1 MGTRLRQRANK
12 NVVDDQREKFIMPP
26 ALDKA
31 RLLSQA
37 PKLDLTVVG
46 PPDFKAWK
54 RKYESFTRMSGLT
67 GDEATEQDRVDF
79 LDQCLTDESL
89 TIVMNMGLTDAE
101 MANTATVVTKIETYV
116 DGRVNTTVEHRKLRD
131 RRQQAGEK
139 VDDYVISLRELAKTC
154 AFCNNAC
161 MEAAIRDQLVEG
173 LENAEIVDELLKQ

>member
-1 MGTRLRQRANK
+1 
-12 NVVDDQREKFIMPP
+12 MPP

-54 RKYESFTRMSGLT
+54 LKYESFTRMSGLT
-67 GDEATEQDRVDF
+67 GAEATEQDRVDF
-79 LDQCLTDESL
+79 LYQCLTDESL

-101 MANTATVVTKIETYV
+101 MANAATVVTKIESYV
-116 DGRVNTTVEHRKLRD
+116 DGRVNTTVERRKLRD

-173 LENAEIVDELLKQ
+173 LESAEIVDELLKE

>member
-1 MGTRLRQRANK
+1 
-12 NVVDDQREKFIMPP
+12 MPP

-67 GDEATEQDRVDF
+67 GNEATAQDRVDF

-89 TIVMNMGLTDAE
+89 TIVMNMGMTDAE
-101 MANTATVVTKIETYV
+101 RADAATVVEKIEAYV
-116 DGRVNTTVEHRKLRD
+116 DGRVNTTVERRKLRD

-139 VDDYVISLRELAKTC
+139 VDDYVISL
-154 AFCNNAC
+154 
-161 MEAAIRDQLVEG
+161 
-173 LENAEIVDELLKQ
+173 